1 MRTAVLVLAG
11 MLGGAWGCD
20 GASGGT
26 DDGTPADVPVPET
39 VAGCG
44 SDAATP
50 FSGGMTGRWV
60 QVQERTALVE
70 MLPSSPVERL
80 TRTWFV
86 VDVTQAGEAVD
97 ATYVACAVD
106 VESPEGGTT
115 TTIPPALITRLGPS
129 TRPAVLSTDGGGWR
143 FTQADH
149 VELRGVRD
157 LIDPANDELPLDP
170 QDARIFDQDD
180 DGRPGVTVFVDGS
193 GFSLDVYVAQRI
205 VTALEGTAI
214 ADGCFEGTVAWS
226 EDQAILGGVDD
237 QGQSGGILA
246 ALLKRPGIEPT
257 AEGSRFRMS
266 RAGADLA
273 AASMADACA
282 AVLADKARWGW

>member
-1 MRTAVLVLAG
+1 MVLVLAG

-50 FSGGMTGRWV
+50 FSGDMTGRWV

-70 MLPSSPVERL
+70 MLPSSPGERL

-86 VDVTQAGEAVD
+86 VDMTQVDGALD

-115 TTIPPALITRLGPS
+115 TTIPAALIASLGPS
-129 TRPAVLSTDGGGWR
+129 TRPAVLSMDGDGWR
-143 FTQADH
+143 FTQEDH
-149 VELRGVRD
+149 VELRGARD
-157 LIDPANDELPLDP
+157 LADPANDMVL
-170 QDARIFDQDD
+170 
-180 DGRPGVTVFVDGS
+180 
-193 GFSLDVYVAQRI
+193 
-205 VTALEGTAI
+205 
-214 ADGCFEGTVAWS
+214 
-226 EDQAILGGVDD
+226 LGESDRK
-237 QGQSGGILA
+237 STRLN
-246 ALLKRPGIEPT
+246 
-257 AEGSRFRMS
+257 SS
-266 RAGADLA
+266 H
-273 AASMADACA
+273 
-282 AVLADKARWGW
+282 

>member
-11 MLGGAWGCD
+11 MLAGAWGCD

-26 DDGTPADVPVPET
+26 DDGVPADVSVPET

-44 SDAATP
+44 GDASAP
-50 FSGGMTGRWV
+50 FSGDMTGRWV
-60 QVQERTALVE
+60 QVQERAALVE
-70 MLPSSPVERL
+70 MLPGGDASARV

-86 VDVTQAGEAVD
+86 VDVAQEEDAVT

-106 VESPEGGTT
+106 VESEGGTA
-115 TTIPPALITRLGPS
+115 TTIPQRLIDSIPAS
-129 TRPAVLSTDGGGWR
+129 DRPAVLSDDGGWR
-143 FTQADH
+143 FTQQDH

-157 LIDPANDELPLDP
+157 VADPAGDELPTDALDP
-170 QDARIFDQDD
+170 RIYDQDQDD
-180 DGRPGVTVFVDGS
+180 NPGVTVFVDVS
-193 GFSLDVYVAQRI
+193 AITLDVYVAQRI
-205 VTALEGTAI
+205 VTALEGTVV

-237 QGQSGGILA
+237 QGQTGGILD
-246 ALLKRPGIEPT
+246 ALLKRPVIAPT
-257 AEGSRFRMS
+257 LQESRFRMT

-273 AASMADACA
+273 AASAADACD
-282 AVLADKARWGW
+282 AVTEDKARWGW